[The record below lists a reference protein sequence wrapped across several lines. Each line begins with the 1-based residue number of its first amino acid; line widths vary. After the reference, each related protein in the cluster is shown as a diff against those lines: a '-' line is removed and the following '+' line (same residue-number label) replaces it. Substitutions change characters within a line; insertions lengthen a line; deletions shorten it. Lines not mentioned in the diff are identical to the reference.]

1 MTRTRFPA
9 ARALGACLLVL
20 GACYLGAAPP
30 VSQAQPKPAK
40 ESVDAAL
47 QSQRRLLD
55 SALAALAPREPGRI
69 NMYLL
74 AVAGDGSQEVFRREV
89 EFVRNQFAERFD
101 MKSHAVT
108 LINSRSTLGNAPMAT
123 RASLRE
129 ALKRITERMDPHE
142 DVLFLFLTSHG
153 SPKHEFALHQHH
165 LRLRDLP
172 ARDLRTMLK
181 DSGIRWKVVLISAC
195 YSGGF
200 IDAIKDD
207 TTLVITAA
215 RHDRPSFGC
224 SDENDFTYFGRAFF
238 KEALPRAHSFEDAFG
253 AATKLV
259 REWETKDAKA
269 EGKALEETYS
279 YPQMHSPEPVARH
292 LRRWW
297 RQHGAL
303 LTN

>member
-1 MTRTRFPA
+1 MRRTRLLA
-9 ARALGACLLVL
+9 TRALGTCLLVW
-20 GACYLGAAPP
+20 GACYFAAAPLP
-30 VSQAQPKPAK
+30 GQAQPKPAR

-108 LINSRSTLGNAPMAT
+108 LINSRTTLGNAPMAT

-129 ALKRITERMDPHE
+129 ALKRIAQRMDPQE

-153 SPKHEFALHQHH
+153 SPRHEFALHQHH

-172 ARDLRTMLK
+172 ARDLRGMLRE
-181 DSGIRWKVVLISAC
+181 SGIRWKVVLISAC

-238 KEALPRAHSFEDAFG
+238 KESLPRAHSFEDAFG
-253 AATKLV
+253 SAARLV
-259 REWETKDAKA
+259 REWEMNDAKA

-279 YPQMHSPEPVARH
+279 YPQMHSPEPVVRH

-297 RQHGAL
+297 RQHGTAIE
-303 LTN
+303 N